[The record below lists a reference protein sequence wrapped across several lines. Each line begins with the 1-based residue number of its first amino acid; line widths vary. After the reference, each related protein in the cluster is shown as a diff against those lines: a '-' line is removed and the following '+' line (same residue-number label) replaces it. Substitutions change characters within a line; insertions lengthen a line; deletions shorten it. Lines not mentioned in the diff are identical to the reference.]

1 MKAGPECPECLRRL
15 ALATIELST
24 EDSRLKAELVKDVDR
39 ILGRFSLDEV
49 PTLVSKEFLLLI
61 KERSGN
67 PDAYLEKKR
76 QEIETCRQAFSK
88 LRPGGDFRSC
98 VELAAKGNAMDFF
111 VGQEDLVRSLAGEVR
126 FAVDDVELLER
137 RSSGARILYLGD
149 NAGEAIFDVP
159 LVKALGERAE
169 VVYGVK
175 SSPVQNDVTVDD
187 LRLAGLEGSFGRIVK
202 GPPTVGV
209 DLGMASPEFLEE
221 FENADIVVAKGMGN
235 YETLSELP
243 QVGRFF
249 YIFRAK
255 CAPVARSLGLK
266 VGDYVAMLQ

>member
-1 MKAGPECPECLRRL
+1 VKAGPECPDCLRRL

-24 EDSRLKAELVKDVDR
+24 EDSRLRAELVKDVDR
-39 ILGRFSLDEV
+39 ILGRFSMDEV

-76 QEIETCRQAFSK
+76 QEVETCRRAFSK

-98 VELAAKGNAMDFF
+98 VALAAKGNAMDFF

-126 FAVDDVELLER
+126 FAVDDVDLLER

-187 LRLAGLEGSFGRIVK
+187 LRRAGLDFERIVK

-209 DLGMASPEFLEE
+209 DLGMASPEFLED

-243 QVGRFF
+243 QAGRFF

-255 CAPVARSLGLK
+255 CPPVARSLGLK
-266 VGDYVAMLQ
+266 VGDYVAMLR